1 LKIPPD
7 YFRPVKMLAVSG
19 KITGMSK
26 VIFTRIVQPY
36 SSATAHHV
44 HQPGA
49 ATASSMIVFSVNS
62 SGFTGILPRE
72 INGEKNEPHIRV
84 PVEDLTGPGMSPTKT
99 L

>member
-1 LKIPPD
+1 
-7 YFRPVKMLAVSG
+7 MLAVSG

-26 VIFTRIVQPY
+26 VIFTGIVQPY

-49 ATASSMIVFSVNS
+49 DTASLMIVFSVIL
-62 SGFTGILPRE
+62 FITTGNAPTV

-84 PVEDLTGPGMSPTKT
+84 PVEDLTGLGMSLTKT